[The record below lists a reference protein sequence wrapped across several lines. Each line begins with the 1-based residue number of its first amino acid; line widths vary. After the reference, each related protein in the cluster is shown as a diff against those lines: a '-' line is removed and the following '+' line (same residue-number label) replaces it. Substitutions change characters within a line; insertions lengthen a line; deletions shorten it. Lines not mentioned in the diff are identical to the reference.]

1 MTDVRTPTTYFQQ
14 QGASKEALVK
24 LKGKLDDLLASLY
37 ALRDKSDKTPATEKI
52 VDDEITKA
60 EEERYRQVSKQNA
73 SRVVEALVHG
83 TADEAAD
90 AIGEA
95 LDWKWLNRT
104 EPYLMKAGV
113 DIEEQIFWLDQYG
126 NK

>member
-1 MTDVRTPTTYFQQ
+1 MTDVRTTTYFQQ
-14 QGASKEALVK
+14 QGASKGTGETQ
-24 LKGKLDDLLASLY
+24 GKLDDLLSTLY
-37 ALRDKSDKTPATEKI
+37 ALKDKADKTPATEKI
-52 VDDEITKA
+52 VDDEIAKA
-60 EEERYRQVSKQNA
+60 EEEHYRQVSKQNA
-73 SRVVEALVHG
+73 SKVVEALVYG

-95 LDWKWLNRT
+95 LDWKWLYRT

-113 DIEEQIFWLDQYG
+113 DMEEQIFWLEQYG

>member
-14 QGASKEALVK
+14 QGASKESLLK

-37 ALRDKSDKTPATEKI
+37 SLRDKADKTPATEKI

-60 EEERYRQVSKQNA
+60 EEEHYRQVSKQNA
-73 SRVVEALVHG
+73 SKVVEALVYG
-83 TADEAAD
+83 TAAEAAD

-95 LDWKWLNRT
+95 LDWKWLYRT

-113 DIEEQIFWLDQYG
+113 DMEEQIFWLEQYG

>member
-14 QGASKEALVK
+14 QGASKESLLK

-37 ALRDKSDKTPATEKI
+37 SLRDKADKTPATEKI

-60 EEERYRQVSKQNA
+60 EEEHYRQVSKQNA
-73 SRVVEALVHG
+73 SKVVEALVYG

-95 LDWKWLNRT
+95 LDWKWLYRT

-113 DIEEQIFWLDQYG
+113 DMEEQIFWLDQYG